1 MRLLGLAMMVTG
13 LLSLSGCRPTGGQR
27 NDLDSMRTD
36 KVVINGHT
44 FEVWL
49 AETWREQQ
57 LGLMNVTA
65 EELGA
70 DWGMLFVFSE
80 ERPLSFWMKNTITPL
95 DIAFIGTDGVIVKI
109 HTMPPLTEEG
119 FASVEPAQFA
129 LEVNAGRLAELGI
142 AESDRVLLPAS
153 VLGGQ

>member
-1 MRLLGLAMMVTG
+1 MRSLGLAMMVTG
-13 LLSLSGCRPTGGQR
+13 LLALPGCRPTGGPR

-49 AETWREQQ
+49 AETWAQQQ

-80 ERPLSFWMKNTITPL
+80 ERSLSFWMKNTNTPL

-129 LEVNAGRLAELGI
+129 LEVNAGRFGELGI